1 MYEEND
7 GKDMSSKQI
16 YINGTA
22 KEIFMPDCMQGTG
35 WWFAGWLQYKQL
47 HAMPESHVTWSEY

>member
-35 WWFAGWLQYKQL
+35 WWFAGWLQYK
-47 HAMPESHVTWSEY
+47 